1 MSGDHLVFLAV
12 AAVLIIS
19 AVNTTVLNREH
30 GWRQG
35 ETFWFW
41 GLIALSV
48 SYLGFGASAWFG
60 RPALTIGNAGLLVAY
75 LAMSL
80 QLRYWQ
86 TARSNIPVWLVA
98 GAIVYTLVLE
108 YLRMN
113 EPYLVRATMIHT
125 VMSVITAYLFISAV
139 SYYRKNGSKQLIVLS
154 ITFAIEFLCAF
165 TRLIITV
172 GVPAYTNQPMTL
184 YEEPLI
190 LVVLRWV
197 WLMANAMSFLTVM
210 TFELEKTLNKNET
223 LRVLLKEKDLL
234 LNALS
239 RLDRSDKSSAIGR
252 TLSHELR
259 QPLTTLLL
267 ASKNL
272 QAQLKANDLSDISA
286 QVDFLCHEC
295 ERSANLINQLEA
307 VFRPKRTE
315 LDASL
320 LSAAIHQAI
329 DTLGPRLS
337 DQNIRLQIEGNTDC
351 VVNGDSAQIETI
363 FINLISNSINALAHR
378 SHDRHIKIKAV
389 QDETTCSITVQD
401 NGPGIDPSVLANL
414 WQLYITDEHAGSGIG
429 LWLSQH
435 IAQTHGGQI
444 EAGNQADSQADPQGQ
459 SGAWFRVT
467 LPKKRAQL

>member
-1 MSGDHLVFLAV
+1 MSGDHLVFVAV

-19 AVNTTVLNREH
+19 AVNTSVLNREH

-41 GLIALSV
+41 GLIALSI

-60 RPALTIGNAGLLVAY
+60 RPALTVGNAGLLVAY

-86 TARSNIPVWLVA
+86 TAKANIPVWLVA
-98 GAIVYTLVLE
+98 GAVLYTLTLE
-108 YLRMN
+108 YLRMT

-125 VMSVITAYLFISAV
+125 VMSIITAYLFVSAV

-154 ITFAIEFLCAF
+154 ATFAIEFLCAF
-165 TRLIITV
+165 TRLAITV

-184 YEEPLI
+184 YEEPLV

-210 TFELEKTLNKNET
+210 TFELEKTLNRNET

-234 LNALS
+234 LHALS
-239 RLDRSDKSSAIGR
+239 RMDRSDKSAAVGR
-252 TLSHELR
+252 TLAHELR

-272 QAQLKANDLSDISA
+272 QAQLKANDLSDVST

-307 VFRPKRTE
+307 VFRPKQANR
-315 LDASL
+315 DASPL
-320 LSAAIHQAI
+320 YSAIDQAI
-329 DTLGPRLS
+329 ETLRPRLS
-337 DQNIRLQIEGNTDC
+337 DKNIDMHLQGDFDC

-363 FINLISNSINALAHR
+363 FINLISNSINAL
-378 SHDRHIKIKAV
+378 SHCSHERKISIDA
-389 QDETTCSITVQD
+389 QQHETTCSITVQD

-414 WQLYITDEHAGSGIG
+414 WQLYISDEHTGSGIG
-429 LWLSQH
+429 LWLSQQ
-435 IAQTHGGQI
+435 IAQTHGGYI
-444 EAGNQADSQADPQGQ
+444 EAGNQPG
-459 SGAWFRVT
+459 SGAWFKVT
-467 LPKKRAQL
+467 LLKTRTYS